1 MSAEQGATAMETLLG
16 RVDGEAEDFG
26 GFGGG
31 EFFAVAEDKDG
42 AVGIGD

>member
-1 MSAEQGATAMETLLG
+1 METLLG
-16 RVDGEAEDFG
+16 RVRREAEDFG

-31 EFFAVAEDKDG
+31 EFFAVAEEQDG

>member
-1 MSAEQGATAMETLLG
+1 METLLG
-16 RVDGEAEDFG
+16 RVCREAEDFG

-31 EFFAVAEDKDG
+31 EFFAVAKEKHG